1 MTTPDNTPDTDAEP
15 SSAELAELR
24 AEVNFLRAQVAAQE
38 VATSQPVV
46 KPPSTWWRTALA
58 TFLIIVACLMAP
70 LSVFSVWAKGE
81 VTDTSRYVA
90 TVAPLAS
97 NPDVQEAVTT
107 RITQEIFK
115 YIDVK
120 TLTSDLVTSI
130 ASNRNLTPTQQAA
143 LQALTGPVTSGIE
156 SFTQSTINKVIT
168 SQAFADAWTQANY
181 VAHNQI
187 VALLS
192 GDDTGA
198 ISVQNDEVTLDLG
211 DVVTQVKNQL
221 VAQGFTIA
229 EKIPAIDTQIVLF
242 QSDQIGKLQMAYS
255 ALDAMGFWLPILVVV
270 IGLLGVAAAKGR
282 RRAFIGLGVGI
293 FISMAVI
300 AIGLNIGRAVY
311 LSNLPP
317 TVDKDAATAVYDA
330 FAVFL
335 QSGIEAGMVIGV
347 VLALGGLLTGPSRLA
362 IGIRGLASKGA
373 ALCQRGLERVGAD
386 LAGAREF
393 VASQATAIRIILTVL
408 AAIIVAIQQYKTPS
422 FIVWTT
428 VILLVALF
436 IVQVF
441 ASGIGPDGKA
451 IPAPENAPDAGGS
464 PSTGDDAAGE
474 IDTNESAGDHT
485 NENQPAPAV

>member
-1 MTTPDNTPDTDAEP
+1 MTTQDNAPNSDAEP
-15 SSAELAELR
+15 SAAELAELR
-24 AEVNFLRAQVAAQE
+24 AEVKFLREQVAVQE
-38 VATSQPVV
+38 VATAKATV
-46 KPPSTWWRTALA
+46 KEPSTWWRTALA
-58 TFLIIVACLMAP
+58 TFLIVIACLMAP

-120 TLTSDLVTSI
+120 SLTTELVTSI
-130 ASNRNLTPTQQAA
+130 SSNRNLTPQQQAA

-156 SFTQSTINKVIT
+156 SFTESTINKVVT

-198 ISVQNDEVTLDLG
+198 ISVENDQVTLDLG

-229 EKIPAIDTQIVLF
+229 EKIPVIDTQIVLF

-270 IGLLGVAAAKGR
+270 VGLLGVAAAKGR
-282 RRAFIGLGVGI
+282 RRAFIGLGIGI
-293 FISMAVI
+293 FISMGVI

-317 TVDKDAATAVYDA
+317 TIDKDAATAVYDA
-330 FAVFL
+330 FALFL
-335 QSGIEAGMVIGV
+335 QSGIQAGAVIGI

-362 IGIRGLASKGA
+362 VGIRSLANKGA
-373 ALCQRGLERVGAD
+373 ALCQRGLERVGAT
-386 LAGAREF
+386 LVSAREF

-408 AAIIVAIQQYKTPS
+408 AAIIVAIQQYKTS
-422 FIVWTT
+422 GLIIWTT
-428 VILLVALF
+428 VVLLVALF
-436 IVQVF
+436 VVQIL

-451 IPAPENAPDAGGS
+451 VAAPES
-464 PSTGDDAAGE
+464 P
-474 IDTNESAGDHT
+474 NSAGDDDHDAA
-485 NENQPAPAV
+485 EQSPSDKEPAPAV